1 MGRHANIF
9 GLVAING
16 FLLIF
21 PLMVKS
27 PFYQDI
33 FVMSF
38 LIGYLGLCWNITA
51 MTGLFSLGHAAFV
64 GIGGFTSSILF
75 NQFNITPWVGMFCG
89 SAIAA
94 AIACLIS
101 LPSLRL
107 RGIYFCLSTIAC
119 ANALLAA
126 ILVTLKIGPI
136 IIGGTGGII
145 IRILGDNLLYFQ
157 SRNKIFFYY
166 VTYFLMLIGIAIY
179 SKIRRSKLGFYLRAI
194 GNEAEAAQSLGINL
208 SKYKLISFMISG
220 ALSAIAGTVL
230 AQYTGF
236 AEPNRL
242 FGWEISFG
250 IVVAVILGGGRY
262 VPGPI
267 IGGFAVTFISEMTR
281 KYGGGSAVQGLNM
294 IVYGFVL
301 ILVVHFMGRGGI
313 CSLLERGRYKWKS
326 SKSGVLPKGLG
337 ASQP

>member
-1 MGRHANIF
+1 
-9 GLVAING
+9 
-16 FLLIF
+16 
-21 PLMVKS
+21 
-27 PFYQDI
+27 
-33 FVMSF
+33 
-38 LIGYLGLCWNITA
+38 
-51 MTGLFSLGHAAFV
+51 
-64 GIGGFTSSILF
+64 
-75 NQFNITPWVGMFCG
+75 
-89 SAIAA
+89 
-94 AIACLIS
+94 
-101 LPSLRL
+101 
-107 RGIYFCLSTIAC
+107 
-119 ANALLAA
+119 
-126 ILVTLKIGPI
+126 
-136 IIGGTGGII
+136 
-145 IRILGDNLLYFQ
+145 
-157 SRNKIFFYY
+157 
-166 VTYFLMLIGIAIY
+166 MLIGIAIY

-313 CSLLERGRYKWKS
+313 CSLLERGR
-326 SKSGVLPKGLG
+326 
-337 ASQP
+337 